1 MFIVVFLI
9 VCLFQ
14 LKYLQNIVKMYECII
29 FDLEDE
35 NVQMLKEYEDRQ
47 LIWEQREVEFEWVID
62 KLEKQ

>member
-1 MFIVVFLI
+1 MFIMVFLI
-9 VCLFQ
+9 LFQ